1 MRLVIH
7 QAKELDHSK
16 SLSGDLNPLAR
27 VYLNSSKSASFSS
40 PCFKHTNNPVWEAPY
55 EFLCTDKETA
65 TVGVKVIDDRDF
77 LKDPVVGYMTMK
89 LTDLLDAKQEAG
101 RDWFPLSGCKT
112 GRIRVSAEWK
122 PLDMAGSLHGLDQY
136 KTPIGVVRLCLDKAV
151 DVKNV
156 EATLGGKVGC
166 SEIQFISFLMYIH
179 RATLTSEYLSKM
191 SSKAERRSST
201 TVSVSAVSSCFVDNS
216 LITYRLEPCLGRDR
230 LYS

>member
-1 MRLVIH
+1 VRSLLLSPSVSRAHTFGRPLPAAVGIVRLVIH
-7 QAKELDHSK
+7 QAKELDHTK

-27 VYLNSSKSASFSS
+27 VYLNSSKSSAFSS

-77 LKDPVVGYMTMK
+77 LKDPVVGYMTMR

-112 GRIRVSAEWK
+112 GKIRVSAEWK
-122 PLDMAGSLHGLDQY
+122 PLDMAGSLHGSDQY
-136 KTPIGVVRLCLDKAV
+136 KPPIGVVRLCLDKAS

-166 SEIQFISFLMYIH
+166 YLSRLLCFYLTEYLCRVI
-179 RATLTSEYLSKM
+179 RTSEYWFKTSLKV
-191 SSKAERRSST
+191 ERRSST
-201 TVSVSAVSSCFVDNS
+201 
-216 LITYRLEPCLGRDR
+216 II
-230 LYS
+230 